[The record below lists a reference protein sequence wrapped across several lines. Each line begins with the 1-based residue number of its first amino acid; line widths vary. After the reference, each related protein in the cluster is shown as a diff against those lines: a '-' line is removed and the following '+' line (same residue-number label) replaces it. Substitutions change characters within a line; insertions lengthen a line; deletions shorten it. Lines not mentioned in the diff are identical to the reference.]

1 MLDSKNLKDNDFLKG
16 VGVGV
21 LLVLSVAFIVQ
32 NVSGASFFGN
42 TGSKTVLK
50 TTGTQPTTD
59 TTGTQPTTEVVIADI
74 TTDDYIYGN
83 PEAPVTLV
91 EYSDLECPFC
101 ASFHPTAQQIVDGSD
116 GKVNWV
122 YRHFPLRSIHPD
134 AQKLAEAAE
143 CVGAQKGNEAYWNFI
158 DYVFK
163 NGTKVATVS
172 AAANAVGANGAQVTE
187 CMNSGEMADIVNAQY
202 DDAVNAGGRGTP
214 YTVIVGPNGETIPLS
229 GAVPASQIQAVVDSL
244 L

>member
-1 MLDSKNLKDNDFLKG
+1 MLDSKNLQNNDFLKG

-21 LLVLSVAFIVQ
+21 LLVLSVAFVVQ
-32 NVSGASFFGN
+32 NVSGANFFGS

-50 TTGTQPTTD
+50 TTGTQPTND
-59 TTGTQPTTEVVIADI
+59 TTGGQPTQVVIADI
-74 TTDDYIYGN
+74 TTADYIYGN
-83 PEAPVTLV
+83 PNAPVTLV

-101 ASFHPTAQQIVDGSD
+101 ASFHPTAQQIVDESD
-116 GKVNWV
+116 GNVNWV

-143 CVGAQKGNEAYWNFI
+143 CVGAQKGGTAYWNFI

-163 NGTKVATVS
+163 NETKVATVS
-172 AAANAVGANGAQVTE
+172 TAANAVGANGAQVTA